1 VLVFILVELVELVM
15 VAVFKHRVVQQ
26 VAVVEY

>member
-15 VAVFKHRVVQQ
+15 VAVFKLRVVQL